1 MSYTTKQYMAKISE
15 LNQQLISTLASLAEM
30 KGQRDALK
38 DEINRQ
44 HEIILSLSKIEPPKL

>member
-1 MSYTTKQYMAKISE
+1 MSYTTKQYLAKISE
-15 LNQQLISTLASLAEM
+15 LNQQLISTLAGLAEM

-44 HEIILSLSKIEPPKL
+44 HEIILAFSNIDKPKV